1 MADRQRLDQVDA
13 MRPIKQAGVVSTHT
27 IIAFTPST
35 ATVYSN
41 AALLLLHVSRD
52 AFFFISACMLTYAY
66 YDLKRSQ
73 LRRFYWRRFV
83 SVGIPYL
90 CWNAIYFLWFLY
102 VLRQTSYASPLRAAQ
117 SFGRQ
122 LEVGYDQLYFLIVIM
137 EFYLLFPLL
146 LIMLKKTRG
155 HHGLVL
161 AVALA
166 VQIAVSIGMHW
177 HLFPAKMMSGQYA
190 QEDILNYVLYLAGGA
205 IVACHMTTVHDWVVR
220 NAVLVVYFTA
230 IGLVFAE
237 GVYFMARAGITT
249 DLGSGSDPFQP
260 CVIPFNVGILGCV
273 YLAGMWLVRPERSWR
288 IRAATR
294 VGADDS
300 YGIYLAQMIFIT
312 ALASFGWRDFAGREP
327 FWIWLPLTVAIVY
340 AGSIA
345 LTAVLARTPLAV
357 PLTGRKRATWHTFLR
372 TGRLSAAASSGAG
385 SLVVTCGADPVSA
398 GYATPFAP
406 WVSLE
411 KVPDAPGG
419 LAGPDLAR
427 LATTEELDGIPGDA
441 G

>member
-1 MADRQRLDQVDA
+1 MAGRQRLDQVDA

-27 IIAFTPST
+27 IIAFTPWT
-35 ATVYSN
+35 AAVYSN

-102 VLRQTSYASPLRAAQ
+102 VLRQTSYPNPLRAAQ

-122 LEVGYDQLYFLIVIM
+122 LEVGYNQLYFLIVIM

-146 LIMLKKTRG
+146 LILLKKTKG

-161 AVALA
+161 AVTLV

-177 HLFPAKMMSGQYA
+177 HLFPAIVVRGQYA
-190 QEDILNYVLYLAGGA
+190 QENPLNYVLYLIGGA
-205 IVACHMTTVHDWVVR
+205 IVACHMTKVHDWVVR
-220 NAVLVVYFTA
+220 NAVLVVYFTVV
-230 IGLVFAE
+230 GLVFAE
-237 GVYFMARAGITT
+237 GVYFMARAGIST

-260 CVIPFNVGILGCV
+260 SVIPFNVGILACV
-273 YLAGMWLVRPERSWR
+273 YLVGMWLVQPERSWR
-288 IRAATR
+288 IKAAAR
-294 VGADDS
+294 VGADNS

-312 ALASFGWRDFAGREP
+312 ALASWFGWNSFAIRTP
-327 FWIWLPLTVAIVY
+327 FWIWLPLTVAIAY
-340 AGSIA
+340 FGSIA
-345 LTAVLARTPLAV
+345 LTALLARTPLAV
-357 PLTGRKRATWHTFLR
+357 PLTGRKRAPWHTLLPRFAPPAVPVTAESGPAR
-372 TGRLSAAASSGAG
+372 PMTAPVAAAMAHSTSTTDPSGE
-385 SLVVTCGADPVSA
+385 DRI
-398 GYATPFAP
+398 
-406 WVSLE
+406 
-411 KVPDAPGG
+411 D
-419 LAGPDLAR
+419 
-427 LATTEELDGIPGDA
+427 
-441 G
+441 